1 MPVGCGFMSNPQSL
15 TPQQLKLITAF
26 IYAVPILDHQ
36 EFTAKWDVSRELVAE
51 ICHVDIRTCN
61 SWFSQGRSHQDPQ
74 LYHKWYLTI
83 ADLILEQY
91 EYLPEFVG
99 ILLCPDDF

>member
-1 MPVGCGFMSNPQSL
+1 MSNPKPL
-15 TPQQLKLITAF
+15 TPQQLARLRAF
-26 IYAVPILDHQ
+26 ISAEPLMNHQ
-36 EFTAKWDVSRELVAE
+36 EFTSKWDVNRELVAE

-61 SWFSQGRSHQDPQ
+61 CWFSQGFSHQDPQ

-83 ADLILEQY
+83 ADLILDQY
-91 EYLPEFVG
+91 EYIPEFLQ

>member
-1 MPVGCGFMSNPQSL
+1 MSNPKSL
-15 TPQQLKLITAF
+15 TPQQLARLRAF
-26 IYAVPILDHQ
+26 ISSEPLMTHQ
-36 EFTAKWDVSRELVAE
+36 EFTSKWDVSRELVAE

-61 SWFSQGRSHQDPQ
+61 CWFSQGFSHQDPQ

-83 ADLILEQY
+83 ADLILDQY